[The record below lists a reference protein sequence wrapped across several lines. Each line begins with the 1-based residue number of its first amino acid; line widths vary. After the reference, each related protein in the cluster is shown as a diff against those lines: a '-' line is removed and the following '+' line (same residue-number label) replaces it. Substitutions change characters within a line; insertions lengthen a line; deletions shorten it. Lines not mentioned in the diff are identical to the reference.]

1 MREGEFYQNIDP
13 EELEKCLGAYFEQ
26 VNVRCD
32 PKRGDVYAIATCAS
46 AMGSSWRWRGVL
58 MRLLCVQPGA
68 SYSTADVFNGMVK
81 SLRNQGHDI
90 VQYAL
95 DSRIAFG
102 SAYLHQ
108 IWNHA
113 RRQYAGPR
121 TTQRR

>member
-1 MREGEFYQNIDP
+1 MAD
-13 EELEKCLGAYFEQ
+13 
-26 VNVRCD
+26 
-32 PKRGDVYAIATCAS
+32 
-46 AMGSSWRWRGVL
+46 SSWRKGKDV

-95 DSRIAFG
+95 DSRIG
-102 SAYLHQ
+102 
-108 IWNHA
+108 IWLGLPASDLEA
-113 RRQYAGPR
+113 RAAHHAGPR